1 MCFLCHIS
9 AYFPVGLFGGSV
21 FPMGDLD
28 HIFDDTLFR
37 FHEEYLQP
45 HFIPQKNTRSFIHL
59 KSEENIAT
67 VRNSPGITIL
77 VSHGVSLRVGHEL
90 NQVLR
95 QFGTGQYSVDFS

>member
-1 MCFLCHIS
+1 MLYFNVS
-9 AYFPVGLFGGSV
+9 FAYFPVGLFGGSV

-67 VRNSPGITIL
+67 VRSWSVG
-77 VSHGVSLRVGHEL
+77 HGVSLRVGHEL

-95 QFGTGQYSVDFS
+95 RFGTTDNLA